1 MIQRVRLMQTID
13 VDFQPYPLRVLFSEN
28 GIFSCQMV
36 KSIEHNLG
44 NELTNSEKNVLDG
57 LYSWI
62 ESYQSGKFDCK
73 IPTLDFTEITNFREK
88 VYFELAQ
95 IQPGK
100 TVTYGQLAQQIG
112 SPKAARAV
120 GTAMAKNRH
129 VPIIP
134 CHRVIGSNGSLGN
147 YSGYGGVKTK
157 ANLLEHEMLHASTEV
172 SEVAST

>member
-1 MIQRVRLMQTID
+1 MQIID
-13 VDFQPYPLRVLFSEN
+13 VDFQPYPLRVLFSDK
-28 GIFSCQMV
+28 GIYSSQMV
-36 KSIEHNLG
+36 KSIEHNIR
-44 NELTNSEKNVLDG
+44 NELTKSEKDVLDG
-57 LYSWI
+57 LYSWV
-62 ESYQSGKFDCK
+62 ESYQSGKFDCQ

-88 VYFELAQ
+88 VYSELAQ
-95 IQPGK
+95 VQPGK

-112 SPKAARAV
+112 SPKASRAV

>member
-1 MIQRVRLMQTID
+1 MQIID
-13 VDFQPYPLRVLFSEN
+13 VEFQPYPLRVLFSDK
-28 GIFSCQMV
+28 GIYSCQMV

-44 NELTNSEKNVLDG
+44 NELTNSEKKVLDG

-62 ESYQSGKFDCK
+62 ESYQLGKFDCQ
-73 IPTLDFTEITNFREK
+73 IPPLDFTEITNFRQK
-88 VYFELAQ
+88 VYSELAQ
-95 IQPGK
+95 VQPGK
-100 TVTYGQLAQQIG
+100 TVTYGQLAQQVG

-134 CHRVIGSNGSLGN
+134 CHRVISSNGSLGN

>member
-1 MIQRVRLMQTID
+1 MQIID
-13 VDFQPYPLRVLFSEN
+13 VDFQPYPLRVLFSEK
-28 GIFSCQMV
+28 GIYSCQMV

-44 NELTNSEKNVLDG
+44 NKLTNSEKNVLDG
-57 LYSWI
+57 LYFWI
-62 ESYQSGKFDCK
+62 ESYQSGKFDCE
-73 IPTLDFTEITNFREK
+73 IPILDFTEITNFRKK
-88 VYFELAQ
+88 VYAKLAQ
-95 IQPGK
+95 VQPGK
-100 TVTYGQLAQQIG
+100 KVTYAQLAQRVG

-147 YSGYGGVKTK
+147 YSGYGGAKTK